1 MKTNLLK
8 SILIS
13 LILVMGVTQ
22 IGAANIT
29 SDGTARLYFKMSAV
43 SWWIAGNNGDGNFA
57 YFYNN
62 STGKNAWSAHAVKYS
77 GNDYYVTIPEGTWA
91 GVILTRNNTSTA
103 PSWNNKWN
111 QTGDITLKDD
121 KNYISSFSE
130 GSTFV
135 TWGTQKPASTVSVT
149 ATPANALVGEEVS
162 LSSALTSNTSINT
175 YNSETYSAN
184 GGTVNGNKFTAS
196 EAGTYTITTTVTYY
210 PNCYSKI
217 TSTATATTTVV
228 VTSAEEPKH
237 DVTVSWKCGE
247 TELQAS
253 QTLSVGESTANTAEA
268 PEFKD
273 YTFSGWDLGSGV
285 QSADA
290 NANPISITTK
300 ASGDYTLTAK
310 YTYIEPVI
318 KTIYCKM
325 EYNWWTQSSAA
336 ISAFI
341 SGTYGESATSLGTL
355 MTLAPLEG
363 NVWKIDVDV
372 ARYQKIRFIRVNP
385 EGTSDW
391 GARTELVEIPTDDKN
406 LYTITQSTDKW
417 SGDCPGTWSVYEAP
431 VAAPKRYITGTKEL
445 VGGEGWKANEIE
457 MTYDNGTSTYS
468 HTFLA
473 SALTAG
479 TEYKLKVTEGNWD
492 GGKWGTINGTI
503 PGVSND
509 GDGNV
514 CFKLSTV
521 GDVTVTFDGAK
532 ITVSTTGTFHVP
544 VVYEYYI
551 VGDMNSWST
560 NEDYGL
566 SDENT
571 DGTYERELTWA
582 AGTYH
587 FKINIGNW
595 DSQWGWSNLEGTYKE
610 VQNAN
615 DDNKLKVVLTKE
627 KTFTVKFN
635 PTTNKI
641 SFEGLTED
649 YYTVVGVAELFGE
662 AWATNNDA
670 NKMAKQGDGSYK
682 LVKENVTLAAIGY
695 EWKIAKNGDWWN
707 DAATGVNPSGGKN
720 NTLTIKT
727 PGRYNVTFTL
737 SANLQTATAETELL
751 EEIIVIPDCYISGN
765 ATLTGGEGWQGNEF
779 TMVYNEETETWTYT
793 LAGLQPEKEY
803 ELKVVCGGTWYSF
816 ANLATPVP
824 TGVTEGNDHAIAFQM
839 EEAGDVVVTYNKTKG
854 ITIDGNFVKF
864 INVYLAG
871 DMTNWGEGQLQFRKK
886 AADDK
891 VATVTVE
898 LTEGEYKF
906 KIIEGE
912 TWLGNNGT
920 MTRQYHENWI
930 FRAKQDD
937 GTTDEVNATIDAD
950 ENGIYTF
957 TWNSTDNKL
966 TVTYPAPTEK
976 YIYFKN
982 NPGWNKV
989 YVYFFQ
995 EHNFN
1000 DKGAVS
1006 TGLTVAEKRVGAMT
1020 QVGTSDIWQYE
1031 YGTAGLPLS
1040 GVIAFTETLQEN
1052 KSNFSNTKAAYR
1064 TDFNKNM
1071 ELFIPQKT
1079 SNETK
1084 NGTKYYS
1091 SGLWMKYNSIESGYL
1106 FANNIDEWQDDP
1118 LVADAPGG
1126 YHFATQVSLG
1136 GNTTYKFKIKSIK
1149 EDWFRT
1155 NTVITSTKNTDIEFK
1170 AEVGG
1175 NDVQLTTTSAGNYTF
1190 SIDLSDGKMMVSVEY
1205 PLQAND
1211 YRLVYVESEVLGQ
1224 APYTKF
1230 HPAQSI
1236 RGIAEGTKK
1245 DTVSFYINKK
1255 DGQNPAILLQKC
1267 TNINDENITWEDV
1280 VIQSI
1285 CGNQGANPGRAKA
1298 PAKRSAELHIGS
1310 GCPAVTGNG
1319 VYNFTLGQTGVNATI
1334 LNEETHPYTGDYYIR
1349 TNAADGGWRK
1359 YNTNPDNIMTH
1370 SQTALKHGGYDY
1382 YFCKWVLKDQSVQYV
1397 VANDYSYCV
1406 SDTLTTDAIVT
1417 NVNGILP
1424 ANANVRYT
1432 WNSSTNTLSR
1442 AYLAGSGIISDRYL
1456 VLIGDANLKD
1466 TSGNPFDVSEL
1477 NPNEVA
1483 FKDMENWLYQ
1493 LDVKANQNTQ
1503 VKLTADYNG
1512 KTQYFIGNADSTKQL
1527 IKGTDTPYA
1536 LRLIY
1541 DFKTNY
1547 LVSGLVGNQ
1556 TITGNLELEEVMIV
1570 RSHHEEAQTLKIS
1583 DDGSVTANKA
1593 YGVMT
1598 FYKNILNGAGSQHE
1612 RALYWVSFPFDVKL
1626 DEAFGFGNYGEHWI
1640 MEYYDGEAR
1649 AKNGAW
1655 VDSDSYWKYITEPK
1669 GYTLEAGKG
1678 YVLCLDLDLL
1688 GNSAEFWN
1696 NENTEIALYF
1706 PSSEANPIVINNAA
1720 TQRETTVPTYTCT
1733 IERDDRN
1740 IHDSNWNI
1748 IGVPAYTKIAGMTG
1762 GGVISYY
1769 RYDASKNEYDP
1780 AMTSGFNFNTMHAYM
1795 VQYAG
1800 TINWTEQATSIAA
1813 LAARKSPTSKDQ
1825 YTLRLALQQE
1835 GTDHDHTF
1843 IRLQED
1849 NATAEFDMNYDLC
1862 KIINRGANIYSMI
1875 NDVEVAANVLPM
1887 EERVIPIGL
1896 DIHETG
1902 NYTFAMPDG
1911 TDGITAILIDYETG
1925 KETNLL
1931 LADYTT
1937 ELREGTNNERFALR
1951 VRPNHVATA
1960 VETIIDGANGQI
1972 QKYIINGALY
1982 ILNNG
1987 QLYDAQGRMVQQ

>member
-8 SILIS
+8 SIFIS

-29 SDGTARLYFKMSAV
+29 SDGTASLYFNMSAV
-43 SWWIAGNNGDGNFA
+43 SWWIAGNSGDGNFA
-57 YFYNN
+57 YFYGTSGN
-62 STGKNAWSAHAVKYS
+62 KWSAHSVNHS
-77 GNDYYVTIPEGTWA
+77 GNNYYVVIPAGTWDH
-91 GVILTRNNTSTA
+91 VILTRNNTSTS
-103 PSWNNKWN
+103 PSWDNKWN
-111 QTGDITLKDD
+111 QTGNIALSSSS
-121 KNYISSFSE
+121 NYLSKFSADSE
-130 GSTFV
+130 SV
-135 TWGTQKPASTVSVT
+135 TWGTAIIPTSTASVVSSAASVFVGAPANLTASLTSNANINTIKSVAYSTTTGASITGNTFTATAEGTYTVT
-149 ATPANALVGEEVS
+149 AT
-162 LSSALTSNTSINT
+162 
-175 YNSETYSAN
+175 
-184 GGTVNGNKFTAS
+184 
-196 EAGTYTITTTVTYY
+196 VTYHPNGY
-210 PNCYSKI
+210 PSI
-217 TSTATATTTVV
+217 ISTATATTTIVAEV
-228 VTSAEEPKH
+228 PAEETH
-237 DVTVSWKCGE
+237 DVTVSYICGE
-247 TELQAS
+247 TKLQDP
-253 QTLSVGESTANTAEA
+253 TTVNTVGVETSVKVTA
-268 PEFKD
+268 PEIAK
-273 YTFSGWDLGSGV
+273 YTFANWTLGADVATTDDLTS
-285 QSADA
+285 
-290 NANPISITTK
+290 NAIDITTK
-300 ASGDYTLTAK
+300 AGGSDFTLVANYEKAKLTYTVTVPTGTENCYLVGAMNGWDVENPIEMTKQGENVFTTTLEGVATTDEYKYISQKGTWDYADVQEANRTWTANDVVTAWKDPLATNVHLAGTMTDWDNNKIEFKKATKEATTASIILNLTAGDYKFKIVDNGSWLGNNATIDKTISEWTFAGDKGDCPLKATIAGDYTFT
-310 YTYIEPVI
+310 
-318 KTIYCKM
+318 
-325 EYNWWTQSSAA
+325 WA
-336 ISAFI
+336 IS
-341 SGTYGESATSLGTL
+341 
-355 MTLAPLEG
+355 
-363 NVWKIDVDV
+363 
-372 ARYQKIRFIRVNP
+372 
-385 EGTSDW
+385 
-391 GARTELVEIPTDDKN
+391 
-406 LYTITQSTDKW
+406 
-417 SGDCPGTWSVYEAP
+417 
-431 VAAPKRYITGTKEL
+431 TK
-445 VGGEGWKANEIE
+445 
-457 MTYDNGTSTYS
+457 
-468 HTFLA
+468 
-473 SALTAG
+473 
-479 TEYKLKVTEGNWD
+479 
-492 GGKWGTINGTI
+492 
-503 PGVSND
+503 
-509 GDGNV
+509 
-514 CFKLSTV
+514 KLS
-521 GDVTVTFDGAK
+521 VTYPTICA
-532 ITVSTTGTFHVP
+532 IT
-544 VVYEYYI
+544 
-551 VGDMNSWST
+551 
-560 NEDYGL
+560 
-566 SDENT
+566 
-571 DGTYERELTWA
+571 A
-582 AGTYH
+582 
-587 FKINIGNW
+587 
-595 DSQWGWSNLEGTYKE
+595 
-610 VQNAN
+610 NAN
-615 DDNKLKVVLTKE
+615 DAAMG
-627 KTFTVKFN
+627 TVAGAGNYGK
-635 PTTNKI
+635 
-641 SFEGLTED
+641 
-649 YYTVVGVAELFGE
+649 
-662 AWATNNDA
+662 
-670 NKMAKQGDGSYK
+670 GS
-682 LVKENVTLAAIGY
+682 T
-695 EWKIAKNGDWWN
+695 
-707 DAATGVNPSGGKN
+707 
-720 NTLTIKT
+720 
-727 PGRYNVTFTL
+727 
-737 SANLQTATAETELL
+737 
-751 EEIIVIPDCYISGN
+751 
-765 ATLTGGEGWQGNEF
+765 ATLTAIPNDGYLFVNWTKGGEVVATTQEYSF
-779 TMVYNEETETWTYT
+779 TVTAAVELVANFEAAPEEVHNVTVSY
-793 LAGLQPEKEY
+793 
-803 ELKVVCGGTWYSF
+803 VCGGNQIADDQTVAAVGETTAKLVEAPAIFGYTFESWTLGADVITDDALTSNAIDINIVAGGSDFTLTANYTEIPKVTIYFVNNKKWSKVYAYGWGGSVGENPAWPGQDITANKEAEQIVGFDVYSYSVVPGSYVNIKF
-816 ANLATPVP
+816 TNNSGTESANFKWTDGKYYYMGADLSYTGGTKDEVTAILEDEVLAT
-824 TGVTEGNDHAIAFQM
+824 
-839 EEAGDVVVTYNKTKG
+839 
-854 ITIDGNFVKF
+854 
-864 INVYLAG
+864 NVYLAG

-886 AADDK
+886 AAGDA
-891 VATVTVE
+891 VATVSVE

-966 TVTYPAPTEK
+966 TVTYPASTEK

-995 EHNFN
+995 KDNFN
-1000 DKGAVS
+1000 DKGAIS
-1006 TGLTVAEKRVGAMT
+1006 TGLTVATERVGAMT

-1084 NGTKYYS
+1084 NNTKYYS
-1091 SGLWMKYNSIESGYL
+1091 TGLWMKYNSTESGYV
-1106 FANNIDEWQDDP
+1106 FANNIDDKWKEDR

-1136 GNTTYKFKIKSIK
+1136 GNTTYNFKVKNIKG
-1149 EDWFRT
+1149 DWFGKKSTTMTST
-1155 NTVITSTKNTDIEFK
+1155 NTNVEL
-1170 AEVGG
+1170 EVGAG
-1175 NDVQLTTTSAGNYTF
+1175 DEYNVKLTTTSAGNYTF
-1190 SIDLSDGKMMVSVEY
+1190 SIDLSDGKMIVSVEY
-1205 PLQAND
+1205 PLQGGD
-1211 YRLVYVESEVLGQ
+1211 YRLVYVESEVLGK

-1245 DTVSFYINKK
+1245 DTVSFYINK
-1255 DGQNPAILLQKC
+1255 DGQNPAILLQRC
-1267 TNINDENITWEDV
+1267 TNINGANITWEDV

-1319 VYNFTLGQTGVNATI
+1319 VYNFTLDQTGVNATI

-1370 SQTALKHGGYDY
+1370 SQTALKHSGHDGYDY

-1406 SDTLTTDAIVT
+1406 SDTLTTDTIVT

-1432 WNSSTNTLSR
+1432 WNSSTNSLSR

-1466 TSGNPFDVSEL
+1466 TSGKNFNVSGL
-1477 NPNEVA
+1477 KDNEVA
-1483 FKDMENWLYQ
+1483 FEDMGNWLYQ
-1493 LDVKANQNTQ
+1493 LDVKANPHTQ
-1503 VKLTADYNG
+1503 VKLTADYNE
-1512 KTQYFIGNADSTKQL
+1512 KTQYFIGSADTTKQL
-1527 IKGTDTPYA
+1527 IKGNDTTHYA

-1556 TITGNLELEEVMIV
+1556 TITGDLELEEVMIV

-1583 DDGSVTANKA
+1583 EDGSVTANKA

-1598 FYKNILNGAGSQHE
+1598 FNKSTLNGAGSQHE

-1655 VDSDSYWKYITEPK
+1655 VDSETYWKYITEPK

-1688 GNSAEFWN
+1688 GNNAEFWD

-1706 PSSEANPIVINNAA
+1706 PSSEENPIVINNAA
-1720 TQRETTVPTYTCT
+1720 TQRETRVPEYICT
-1733 IERDDRN
+1733 IERDDRD

-1748 IGVPAYTKIAGMTG
+1748 IGVPAYTKIAKMVGEN
-1762 GGVISYY
+1762 ISYY
-1769 RYDASKNEYDP
+1769 QYNAADNTYVPDVTP
-1780 AMTSGFNFNTMHAYM
+1780 NFNTMHAYM
-1795 VQYAG
+1795 VQFAG

-1813 LAARKSPTSKDQ
+1813 LAARKSPAGKDQ

-1835 GTDHDHTF
+1835 DAQCDHTF

-1849 NATAEFDMNYDLC
+1849 KATAEFDMNYDLC

-1987 QLYDAQGRMVQQ
+1987 QLYDAQGRMVQP

>member
-8 SILIS
+8 SIFIS
-13 LILVMGVTQ
+13 LILVMGVSNVW
-22 IGAANIT
+22 AFNV
-29 SDGTARLYFKMSAV
+29 TA
-43 SWWIAGNNGDGNFA
+43 
-57 YFYNN
+57 
-62 STGKNAWSAHAVKYS
+62 
-77 GNDYYVTIPEGTWA
+77 DYYVYFEKPSDWSNVSLLLGHNTWSQGYNFTKISNTNLYYWKTISWEGASEYYFIDATGWGGEGKSPTNRKGYASHASSNFTTNFSKYHLFNSTKSVKTSSSSYSNAVNLTQTIKVQVKDGENWVDATVVPADLKASTYALTSATAA
-91 GVILTRNNTSTA
+91 GAKSASLTKESTTVSGTVSAAYSATVSLTGGDNPIDGYVFEGWYDANGNKITSYTVSAAVTVYARFIQTTEETHPVTVSYKCGTTDVTASITEQVGVETEKSFTA
-103 PSWNNKWN
+103 PTV
-111 QTGDITLKDD
+111 TGYNFTGWTVGAGITLKT
-121 KNYISSFSE
+121 
-130 GSTFV
+130 G
-135 TWGTQKPASTVSVT
+135 A
-149 ATPANALVGEEVS
+149 ATDA
-162 LSSALTSNTSINT
+162 
-175 YNSETYSAN
+175 
-184 GGTVNGNKFTAS
+184 
-196 EAGTYTITTTVTYY
+196 TIG
-210 PNCYSKI
+210 
-217 TSTATATTTVV
+217 V
-228 VTSAEEPKH
+228 VTKSA
-237 DVTVSWKCGE
+237 S
-247 TELQAS
+247 S
-253 QTLSVGESTANTAEA
+253 
-268 PEFKD
+268 
-273 YTFSGWDLGSGV
+273 
-285 QSADA
+285 
-290 NANPISITTK
+290 
-300 ASGDYTLTAK
+300 DYTLVANYEEVLETVYFINTGKWSVVNLHRWGGTAAGTSWPGEAMTKTDEKIGEYDVYSFTAQQGAFANVIFTNKNTGSDQTADLTWTAGKYYIYNYGGKSDWYTKEDAEALLVVPVVTHDIVVKAVAPEVWNSGTISIHYWGDGISATANPVATEKEGNWNK
-310 YTYIEPVI
+310 YTI
-318 KTIYCKM
+318 K
-325 EYNWWTQSSAA
+325 E
-336 ISAFI
+336 
-341 SGTYGESATSLGTL
+341 
-355 MTLAPLEG
+355 
-363 NVWKIDVDV
+363 V
-372 ARYQKIRFIRVNP
+372 P
-385 EGTSDW
+385 EGTS
-391 GARTELVEIPTDDKN
+391 VNVI
-406 LYTITQSTDKW
+406 
-417 SGDCPGTWSVYEAP
+417 
-431 VAAPKRYITGTKEL
+431 
-445 VGGEGWKANEIE
+445 
-457 MTYDNGTSTYS
+457 
-468 HTFLA
+468 F
-473 SALTAG
+473 
-479 TEYKLKVTEGNWD
+479 
-492 GGKWGTINGTI
+492 INGTGWNGNANQTANI
-503 PGVSND
+503 TGITEDKCFQISAKNKD
-509 GDGNV
+509 GEGK
-514 CFKLSTV
+514 CTV
-521 GDVTVTFDGAK
+521 
-532 ITVSTTGTFHVP
+532 
-544 VVYEYYI
+544 
-551 VGDMNSWST
+551 
-560 NEDYGL
+560 
-566 SDENT
+566 
-571 DGTYERELTWA
+571 
-582 AGTYH
+582 
-587 FKINIGNW
+587 
-595 DSQWGWSNLEGTYKE
+595 KE
-610 VQNAN
+610 VDCDA
-615 DDNKLKVVLTKE
+615 DIT
-627 KTFTVKFN
+627 
-635 PTTNKI
+635 P
-641 SFEGLTED
+641 EGDD
-649 YYTVVGVAELFGE
+649 YYTVVGVADIFGE
-662 AWATNNDA
+662 AWATKNEA

-695 EWKIAKNGDWWN
+695 DWKIAKNGDWWN
-707 DAATGVNPSGGKN
+707 DAATGVNPSGGGN
-720 NTLTIKT
+720 NTLTITT

-737 SANLQTATAETELL
+737 SADLKSATAKTELL
-751 EEIIVIPDCYISGN
+751 EAIIVIPDCYISGN

-898 LTEGEYKF
+898 LTEGEHKF
-906 KIIEGE
+906 KIVEDGK
-912 TWLGNNGT
+912 WLGNNGT
-920 MTRQYHENWI
+920 MTREYHENWI

-937 GTTDEVNATIDAD
+937 GTNDEVDATIYAD

-995 EHNFN
+995 EDNFN

-1006 TGLTVAEKRVGAMT
+1006 TGLTVAKKRVGAMT

-1084 NGTKYYS
+1084 NNTKYYS
-1091 SGLWMKYNSIESGYL
+1091 TGLWMKYNSTESGYV
-1106 FANNIDEWQDDP
+1106 FANNIDDEWKEDR

-1136 GNTTYKFKIKSIK
+1136 GNTTYNFKVKNIKG
-1149 EDWFRT
+1149 DWFGKKSTTMTST
-1155 NTVITSTKNTDIEFK
+1155 NTNVEL
-1170 AEVGG
+1170 EVGAG
-1175 NDVQLTTTSAGNYTF
+1175 DEYNVKLTTTSAGNYTF

-1245 DTVSFYINKK
+1245 DIVSFYINKAN
-1255 DGQNPAILLQKC
+1255 NPAILLQQC
-1267 TNINDENITWEDV
+1267 TNINGANITWTDV
-1280 VIQSI
+1280 AIQSI
-1285 CGNQGANPGRAKA
+1285 NGNQGANPGRAKA
-1298 PAKRSAELHIGS
+1298 PAKRSVELYIGE
-1310 GCPAVTGNG
+1310 GCPAVTENG
-1319 VYNFTLGQTGVNATI
+1319 VYNFVLEQTNGNATI

-1370 SQTALKHGGYDY
+1370 SQTALKHGDYDY

-1432 WNSSTNTLSR
+1432 WNSSKNRLSR
-1442 AYLAGSGIISDRYL
+1442 AYLAGSGDIKDRYL
-1456 VLIGDANLKD
+1456 VLVSDDDNLKD
-1466 TSGNPFDVSEL
+1466 TSGNPFDVSGL

-1493 LDVKANQNTQ
+1493 LDVKANQNTL
-1503 VKLTADYNG
+1503 VKLTADYNK
-1512 KTQYFIGNADSTKQL
+1512 KTQYFKGSADDTEQL
-1527 IKGTDTPYA
+1527 IKGSDNYYT

-1556 TITGNLELEEVMIV
+1556 TITGDLELEEVMIV

-1583 DDGSVTANKA
+1583 NGSVTANKA

-1598 FYKNILNGAGSQHE
+1598 FNKKTLNGAGSQHE

-1655 VDSDSYWKYITEPK
+1655 VDSDTYWKYITEPK

-1688 GNSAEFWN
+1688 GNDSEFWDH
-1696 NENTEIALYF
+1696 ENAEIALYF
-1706 PSSEANPIVINNAA
+1706 PSSEENPIVINNAA
-1720 TQRETTVPTYTCT
+1720 TQRETIVPEHNCT
-1733 IERDDRN
+1733 IERDDRD

-1748 IGVPAYTKIAGMTG
+1748 IGVPAYTKIAKMVGEN
-1762 GGVISYY
+1762 ISYY
-1769 RYDASKNEYDP
+1769 QYNAADNTYVPDVTP
-1780 AMTSGFNFNTMHAYM
+1780 NFNTMHAYM
-1795 VQYAG
+1795 VQFAG

-1835 GTDHDHTF
+1835 EAQCDHTF

-1849 NATAEFDMNYDLC
+1849 KATAEFDMNYDLC

-1887 EERVIPIGL
+1887 EERVIPLGL

-1951 VRPNHVATA
+1951 VRPNHVATE
-1960 VETIIDGANGQI
+1960 VENIIDGANGQI

-1987 QLYDAQGRMVQQ
+1987 QLYDAQGRMVQP